1 VIARDEPSGTPRAI
15 RFTARASEEVRL
27 AFDWYDVHAPGV
39 GPAFLQAVEAVLAQA
54 AAYPDSFPLV
64 RPRIRRALL
73 RRFPYG
79 VFYVVQADAVL
90 ILAVIHA
97 SRDPETWPRGA
108 AG

>member
-1 VIARDEPSGTPRAI
+1 MIARDDPPGTPRAI

-39 GPAFLQAVEAVLAQA
+39 GPAFLNTLEAVLAQA
-54 AAYPDSFPLV
+54 AAYPESFPLV

-79 VFYVVQADAVL
+79 VFYVVQPDSVL
-90 ILAVIHA
+90 VLAVVHA
-97 SRDPETWPRGA
+97 CRDPETWPREA